1 MPHSATT
8 TLGARLGAPPPLLPE
23 RLIAL
28 LEAEVPRFSK
38 PEIARRRRAIAQA
51 LEEAGARHGLLLG
64 GDRRASPL
72 QWITGWP
79 ASGNNIAVFS
89 GDARDVL
96 LVPYPNHAPLA
107 RILAAEADVVWG
119 PEGAQALAIAE
130 LEKRGATGQKVGVV
144 GGMSHALFERLAK
157 AGMVGIDLGRA
168 YTRLRLIK
176 SEEEIDWMRIGCAL
190 SDLGVEALGRD
201 AAPGM
206 NEHELQTIIERAYMP
221 WGGLTQI
228 HFVGVTP
235 MADPDCI
242 VPFQIPRNRI
252 AESGDIIFTEI
263 AAGFWGYPGQI
274 LRSFTLA
281 ADPTPLY
288 RDLHAVAEAC
298 FHAVL
303 KVLRAG
309 AEAGAVLDAA
319 ACIARSGF
327 AVCDDLLHGYG
338 GGYLPPI
345 LGTHERP
352 SGPLPDFP
360 FAENMTVVV
369 QPSIVTKDGK
379 AGVQCGELV
388 RITRDGVER
397 LHQAPWGF
405 RRIG

>member
-1 MPHSATT
+1 MSPSAVTS
-8 TLGARLGAPPPLLPE
+8 LAPRLGAPPPRLPE
-23 RLIAL
+23 RLVPL

-38 PEIARRRRAIAQA
+38 PEIARRRRAVAEA
-51 LEEAGARHGLLLG
+51 LAEAGAAHGLLLG

-79 ASGNNIAVFS
+79 ASGNNMAVFS
-89 GDARDVL
+89 DGAVDLL

-107 RILAAEADVVWG
+107 RILAEDAEVRWG
-119 PEGAQALAIAE
+119 PEGSQALAIQE
-130 LEKRGATGQKVGVV
+130 LVKRGAKGNKVGVV
-144 GGMSHALFERLAK
+144 GGMSHALYERLA
-157 AGMVGIDLGRA
+157 ASGMEGIDLSRA

-176 SEEEIDWMRIGCAL
+176 SEEELDWLRIGCAL

-201 AAPGM
+201 SAPGM

-228 HFVGVTP
+228 HFVGLTP

-242 VPFQIPRNRI
+242 VPFQIPRSRL
-252 AESGDIIFTEI
+252 AKAGDIIFTEI
-263 AAGFWGYPGQI
+263 AAGFWGYPGQV

-281 ADPTPLY
+281 AEPTPLY
-288 RDLHAVAEAC
+288 RDLHAVAEEC
-298 FHAVL
+298 FNAVL

-309 AEAGAVLDAA
+309 AQATEVLDAA

-360 FAENMTVVV
+360 FAENMTMVV

-388 RITRDGVER
+388 RITKTGVER